1 MYPPL
6 SYAPGSQL
14 PYVVSKFDPQSPW
27 YVVPKSPK
35 SPKSSQDTHR
45 LLMYLPRYAVLH
57 AVPHAVPQPA
67 PPGPNAM
74 SHSGEPYAGAW
85 GADAGEAGRGIVA
98 GTGEAAAAALGGR
111 PNNACQ

>member
-45 LLMYLPRYAVLH
+45 LLMYLPRYAVL
-57 AVPHAVPQPA
+57 QPA

-74 SHSGEPYAGAW
+74 SHSGEPYAGAG
-85 GADAGEAGRGIVA
+85 GAAAGEAGIGIVA

-111 PNNACQ
+111 PN